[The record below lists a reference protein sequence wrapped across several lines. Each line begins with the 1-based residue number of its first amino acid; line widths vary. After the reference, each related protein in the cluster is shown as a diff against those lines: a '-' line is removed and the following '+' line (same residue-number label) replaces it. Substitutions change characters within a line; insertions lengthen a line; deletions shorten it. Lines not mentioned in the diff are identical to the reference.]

1 MTFADPHT
9 ERLSVRLRAGTRL
22 DHDAAQG
29 SGFLD
34 ASGKA
39 FGVLSTVA
47 IAPLPASNGVGDLAR
62 ELAYAQ
68 SHGFGGLSLVPGTEP
83 FSSPI

>member
-1 MTFADPHT
+1 MYTASPGIPGD
-9 ERLSVRLRAGTRL
+9 S
-22 DHDAAQG
+22 G

-47 IAPLPASNGVGDLAR
+47 VLPCPGSNGVGSLAL
-62 ELAYAQ
+62 ELSYMAAHSSLKGVQ
-68 SHGFGGLSLVPGTEP
+68 LVNGTQPFVPPAGL
-83 FSSPI
+83 FSPIVC